1 MSNATKKCGANL
13 TLIHC
18 RWQYKKVRPL
28 WKAVR
33 NKLNV
38 TIPHSSVISLLGIVP
53 KWNKN
58 LKCSPK
64 NCIRTFKDILFV
76 ITKNWNNWNV
86 LELQHGWKP
95 KQTCG
100 TSIEMESDSAKKG
113 QATDKQQN
121 GGVCNA
127 LC

>member
-53 KWNKN
+53 K
-58 LKCSPK
+58 
-64 NCIRTFKDILFV
+64 
-76 ITKNWNNWNV
+76 
-86 LELQHGWKP
+86 
-95 KQTCG
+95 
-100 TSIEMESDSAKKG
+100 
-113 QATDKQQN
+113 
-121 GGVCNA
+121 
-127 LC
+127 